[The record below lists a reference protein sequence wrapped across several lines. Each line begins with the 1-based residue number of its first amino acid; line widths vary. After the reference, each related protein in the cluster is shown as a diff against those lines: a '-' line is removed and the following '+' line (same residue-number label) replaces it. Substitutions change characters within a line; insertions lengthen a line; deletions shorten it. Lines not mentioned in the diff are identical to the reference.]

1 MALVVADVA
10 TRKMATEK
18 AIGVN
23 LTNLPR
29 KLLLKRAKKLPKV
42 KLKRNVENVN
52 QEKNNQNQSQL
63 KRKKSALLSLITKH
77 KKLLNL
83 KVSLRRLKFVER
95 IKSMPRISKNLTS
108 FILNKQLLFKRTS
121 QLVRHTLWAEV

>member
-18 AIGVN
+18 ATGVN

-29 KLLLKRAKKLPKV
+29 KLLLKRAKKLHKV

-63 KRKKSALLSLITKH
+63 KRRKSALLLLITKH

-108 FILNKQLLFKRTS
+108 SILNKQLLFKRTS

>member
-95 IKSMPRISKNLTS
+95 IKSMPRTSKNLTS

-121 QLVRHTLWAEV
+121 QLVRHTL